1 MAWQHGL
8 KIILWYFRLCRET
21 IHTKQYFDIS
31 HNEINTMRCNEP
43 ITTYYGI
50 MIKQNPRH
58 CIVCLTTDVL
68 FLFVCCSGHAE
79 DAVRQ
84 LCYEPPAGG
93 Q

>member
-1 MAWQHGL
+1 MSLSNQEKKTL
-8 KIILWYFRLCRET
+8 
-21 IHTKQYFDIS
+21 
-31 HNEINTMRCNEP
+31 
-43 ITTYYGI
+43 TTYFGM
-50 MIKQNPRH
+50 MIEQNPRPH
-58 CIVCLTTDVL
+58 IVCLTTDAL

>member
-1 MAWQHGL
+1 MSLSNQEKKTL
-8 KIILWYFRLCRET
+8 
-21 IHTKQYFDIS
+21 
-31 HNEINTMRCNEP
+31 
-43 ITTYYGI
+43 TTYFGM
-50 MIKQNPRH
+50 MIKQNPRPRK
-58 CIVCLTTDVL
+58 VCLTTDAL